1 MKSFILTACLTAGL
15 LLYAVPALADGPVS
29 VKFDLYDGDKYSHAL
44 SDGIRNAMSGDER
57 FTVVDKLPPDGIKV
71 IMNDAVTA
79 GEGSEIASYSV
90 DIKLGSGKF
99 VATKSGYCDIKK
111 FDMCGRV
118 VTEDVYDAY
127 TEYMVAHH

>member
-1 MKSFILTACLTAGL
+1 MKRSLLTACLAAGFL
-15 LLYAVPALADGPVS
+15 IHAAPALADGPIS

-44 SDGIRNAMSGDER
+44 SDGIRNAMTNDPR
-57 FTVVDKLPPDGIKV
+57 FIVVDKLPPDGIKV
-71 IMNDAVTA
+71 IMNDAVTGGDGA
-79 GEGSEIASYSV
+79 EIASYAV

-99 VATKSGYCDIKK
+99 VATKTGFCDVKK

-127 TEYMVAHH
+127 TDFMSKH